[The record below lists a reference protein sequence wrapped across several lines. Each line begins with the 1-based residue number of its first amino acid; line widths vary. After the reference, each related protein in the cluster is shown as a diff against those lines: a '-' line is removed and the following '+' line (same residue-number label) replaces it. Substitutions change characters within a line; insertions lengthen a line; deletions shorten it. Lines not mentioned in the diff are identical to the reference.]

1 VSSSIPTTI
10 SAMVVLIM
18 TAEAAYT
25 NPQPR

>member
-10 SAMVVLIM
+10 SATVVLIM
-18 TAEAAYT
+18 IVEAAYT